1 MSTSDTTHSK
11 IFTPRVDGNRLLSR
25 SDTRKICFR
34 RYGLHFDS
42 TRLAPVP
49 KPSAVSMAWHR
60 HEGTKRTGT
69 TSIAGEI
76 KVGNK
81 QRNGVE

>member
-11 IFTPRVDGNRLLSR
+11 IFTPRVDGNRRLSR

-49 KPSAVSMAWHR
+49 KPSAVSMAWHNR
-60 HEGTKRTGT
+60 AMGFGMKLDNG
-69 TSIAGEI
+69 
-76 KVGNK
+76 
-81 QRNGVE
+81 QRP